1 MVRVHN
7 NDANGTTAR
16 VLIAHRDGAN
26 DRVMFDIDI
35 SRRGTLTLDEALV
48 RDVLSAGKSIVGRV
62 WSGSYT
68 LDWETSWGDEI

>member
-1 MVRVHN
+1 
-7 NDANGTTAR
+7 
-16 VLIAHRDGAN
+16 
-26 DRVMFDIDI
+26 MFDIDI

-68 LDWETSWGDEI
+68 LDWETSWGDDV